1 MSHDDTTSPLLGTI
15 TMGETI
21 AEATKT
27 EPVIEQARSQEPS
40 PANEEKTSDD
50 SQKTDETTPKPFV
63 SGSKK
68 ARESGERQKKL
79 AKTLLESAKQNDAAL
94 QALKAA
100 VSSDPTLEKYLKMN
114 FSRDFAR
121 LMNQEFEEE
130 PLFDADAA
138 RLQAK
143 AELLTEQL
151 KLQKEDQVEDYAER
165 LGFNVEEA
173 EQLKD
178 LALSLEGRSIGGI
191 KLDMDQAIKKAAL
204 AIREDKAKAG
214 LINIQGGSPQMINSG
229 LIQKDI
235 ELDALASLGRRLSGR
250 DPEQIKQNLKIVQ
263 DNFKDGVLTIPLN
276 LK

>member
-27 EPVIEQARSQEPS
+27 EPVIEQAREQSPS